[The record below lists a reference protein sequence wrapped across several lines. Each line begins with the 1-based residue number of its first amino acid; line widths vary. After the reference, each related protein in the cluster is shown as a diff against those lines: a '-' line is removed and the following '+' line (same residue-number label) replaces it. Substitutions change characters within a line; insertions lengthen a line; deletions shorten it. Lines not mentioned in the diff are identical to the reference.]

1 MNISITASRQ
11 NAVTDH
17 SVNKAINKQGFG
29 SKIPTN
35 RMVQVKGSNRWY
47 RVYDSFIAN
56 YDPNGVFNYSY
67 IIRKGREFRVQTEN
81 GQFLTLH
88 YSTNVIHY

>member
-1 MNISITASRQ
+1 MNVTVTNTKQ
-11 NAVTDH
+11 NAVSDYTA
-17 SVNKAINKQGFG
+17 NKAYNKQGFG

-35 RMVQVKGSNRWY
+35 QMVQINGGGRWY

-67 IIRKGREFRVQTEN
+67 IIRKGRQVR
-81 GQFLTLH
+81 
-88 YSTNVIHY
+88 I